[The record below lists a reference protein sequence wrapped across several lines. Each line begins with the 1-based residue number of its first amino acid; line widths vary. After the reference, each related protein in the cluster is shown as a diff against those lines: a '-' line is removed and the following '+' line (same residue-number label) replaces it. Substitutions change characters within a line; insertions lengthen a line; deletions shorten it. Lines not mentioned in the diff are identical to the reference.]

1 MFVLFGIAF
10 GLQYGLAGWSADIQ
24 TNFGLSCMALE
35 IRINNLQLILLGFL
49 IVWLAAA
56 FTASMTAMLSAM
68 TKTPFSSLIVA
79 ISVFAVPSVI
89 RRMIVQGFIR
99 DILLVF
105 PANAVNIQEVL
116 RLSINVQSIFIN
128 ILMLRQLV

>member
-1 MFVLFGIAF
+1 
-10 GLQYGLAGWSADIQ
+10 
-24 TNFGLSCMALE
+24 
-35 IRINNLQLILLGFL
+35 
-49 IVWLAAA
+49 
-56 FTASMTAMLSAM
+56 MTAMLSAM

-116 RLSINVQSIFIN
+116 RLSINVQSIFYQHPYAPTISIGIATLIVLVLSSAVAHIAFRN
-128 ILMLRQLV
+128 RQTV